1 MSLILDHALSPLTI
15 DIDYINIVVPDH
27 QQKYTFSPF
36 FSWKRGIPFDRF
48 FMDAPPNTLHLV
60 ETEDYSPSARV
71 PNMQLC
77 TYVLGEEI
85 HRLVYSCW

>member
-27 QQKYTFSPF
+27 QQEYTFSPF
-36 FSWKRGIPFDRF
+36 FFVEAGYPFRQIF
-48 FMDAPPNTLHLV
+48 HGCPPNTLHLV

-85 HRLVYSCW
+85 HGLVYSCW